1 MIIVMMTIY
10 QDYAK
15 RFVVSARYLHCQN
28 EKLSFSYRKILGK
41 IVIHLNVTER
51 YKLNMIKIKK
61 NGLEFEHEYG
71 HPDNTF

>member
-1 MIIVMMTIY
+1 MIIVMMTIH